1 MQRSLTSNGAMSDS
15 ASASASSN
23 GASTLAEPFYPI
35 PPAGTAFVSTYSMDA
50 AALVEPEKPVS
61 VTQSLDEDLED
72 ESTIYLGSPKVRV
85 RVGRMCA
92 ERVAGGVLS
101 CSSLVVSRVASHR
114 SRQSSRISCSKCRL
128 GVGCFSAAAAAC
140 SAALTES
147 PTLIVRCHSPC
158 LFRFASKLFT
168 GSCLMGSEGSC
179 PGSCASKHS

>member
-1 MQRSLTSNGAMSDS
+1 MHVQRSLTSNGAMSDS

-85 RVGRMCA
+85 RVGRICT
-92 ERVAGGVLS
+92 ERVAGGVLWY
-101 CSSLVVSRVASHR
+101 SSLVVSCVASHR
-114 SRQSSRISCSKCRL
+114 AGR
-128 GVGCFSAAAAAC
+128 AAGLAQHV
-140 SAALTES
+140 L
-147 PTLIVRCHSPC
+147 P
-158 LFRFASKLFT
+158 
-168 GSCLMGSEGSC
+168 
-179 PGSCASKHS
+179 